1 MLELIFKTMIYF
13 YYGSDIESARKKAKI
28 TVDALLLKKPDA
40 TLIKIGDENL
50 AQDKIMELAGSQG
63 LFSSKYIVFFYKTF
77 DNKENKELILKNLK
91 EFKDSDNIFIFAEGK
106 MDKTALTKIEKNA
119 EKVQE
124 FVKPEKSLNKKE
136 KLALIGEKID
146 FFEFADALGRRDK
159 RGLWVLYQ
167 DVLAEQVPAEEV
179 HGIFFW
185 QVKSMLLAKKCK
197 TPEEANMKPFPFE
210 KSRGFARNYKD
221 GELEN
226 MSSKLVEMYHE
237 AHRGNLDFF
246 VALERF
252 ILEL

>member
-1 MLELIFKTMIYF
+1 MIYF
-13 YYGSDIESARKKAKI
+13 YYGTDTESARKKAKI
-28 TVDALLLKKPDA
+28 TVDSLLSKKPDA
-40 TLIKIGDENL
+40 TLIKIGDEDLTKN
-50 AQDKIMELAGSQG
+50 KITELAVGQA
-63 LFSSKYIVFFYKTF
+63 LFSSKYIVFLYKTF

-91 EFKDSDNIFIFAEGK
+91 EFAKSDNIFIFAEGK
-106 MDKTALTKIEKNA
+106 MDKSSLTKIEKNA

-167 DVLAEQVPAEEV
+167 DALAEQVPAEEV

-185 QVKSMLLAKKCK
+185 QIKSMLLGKLCK
-197 TPEEANMKPFPFE
+197 TSVEANMKQFPFE
-210 KSRGFARNYKD
+210 KAREYSRNYKD
-221 GELEN
+221 EELEN
-226 MSSKLVEMYHE
+226 LSSKLAFMYHE
-237 AHRGNLDFF
+237 AHRGNIDFF
-246 VALERF
+246 VALEKF